1 MIINGDLNLANSKIQ
16 SLGKLMKVNGKII
29 ITMNCFLSDLGKI
42 KELNNFEILIKGNE
56 NNIAFKNLDYL
67 ETVIGNLYLENS
79 KELKS
84 IKNLKKVKGNL
95 HLSNCKKLESL
106 NSLKEVNGNVDFEDC
121 KNLKTINN
129 LTSVDGNLF
138 LKKCK
143 KLKSFENL
151 KEVRKLLFL
160 RGSGITKEYIEEK
173 KPWLLDKCIW

>member
-1 MIINGDLNLANSKIQ
+1 MIINGNLNLSNSSIE
-16 SLGKLMKVNGKII
+16 SLGELKEVHGKII

-42 KELNNFEILIKGNE
+42 KQLNNFEILIKGNE

-67 ETVIGNLYLENS
+67 ETVVGNLYLENS

-106 NSLKEVNGNVDFEDC
+106 NSLEEVNGNVDFEDC
-121 KNLKTINN
+121 KNLKTIEN
-129 LTSVDGNLF
+129 LTSVNGNLF
-138 LKKCK
+138 LRKCK
-143 KLKSFENL
+143 KLKSFKNL

-160 RGSGITKEYIEEK
+160 KGSGITKEYIEKEK
-173 KPWLLDKCIW
+173 LWFLEKCIW